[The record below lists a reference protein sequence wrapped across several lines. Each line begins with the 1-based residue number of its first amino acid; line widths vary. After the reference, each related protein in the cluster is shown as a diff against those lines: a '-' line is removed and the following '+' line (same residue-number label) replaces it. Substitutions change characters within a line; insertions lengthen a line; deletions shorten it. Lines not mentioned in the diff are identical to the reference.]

1 MSAPQVT
8 PADVEAA
15 IASEHYFTAGEGVIG
30 AFAAGEFDSHGS
42 DVVILRRDI
51 ASTEVMKPSL
61 NLLTFCV
68 LVLKNGH
75 LVTGEAL
82 LQDLSKPDPE
92 RARASARRRAFD
104 KAYDMMVYAE
114 RVRLLAKSLRFLPL
128 VRSAT
133 HEQLAELREAVRNAP
148 SMPLV
153 LEPIP
158 GISWMAIDPANPAT
172 LPAKGYWLV
181 TVDSDDGREVHVLW
195 HSGGNKWLHDG
206 EYTFQHGH
214 YFRPIAWAPRPEA
227 YAGKVPE

>member
-1 MSAPQVT
+1 MTAPQVT

-82 LQDLSKPDPE
+82 LQDLSKPDTE
-92 RARASARRRAFD
+92 RARASARRRAL
-104 KAYDMMVYAE
+104 AQLQE
-114 RVRLLAKSLRFLPL
+114 PETLAK
-128 VRSAT
+128 V
-133 HEQLAELREAVRNAP
+133 
-148 SMPLV
+148 
-153 LEPIP
+153 
-158 GISWMAIDPANPAT
+158 
-172 LPAKGYWLV
+172 LPAGGPLL
-181 TVDSDDGREVHVLW
+181 GRELCPSCEHAP
-195 HSGGNKWLHDG
+195 G
-206 EYTFQHGH
+206 EPRDNP
-214 YFRPIAWAPRPEA
+214 FRPCRTCGYTTP
-227 YAGKVPE
+227 